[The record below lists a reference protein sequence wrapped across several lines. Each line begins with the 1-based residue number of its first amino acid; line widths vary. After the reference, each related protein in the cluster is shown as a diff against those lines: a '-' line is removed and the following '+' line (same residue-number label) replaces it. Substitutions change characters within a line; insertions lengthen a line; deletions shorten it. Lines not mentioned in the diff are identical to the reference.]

1 LSDLFNRSQRTR
13 LLVVLQEFEESL
25 LQAKQWLSGYQEN
38 GALYHR
44 ELDMS
49 GEDKTV
55 ALEKVEA
62 ALTNLQQLA
71 QRLDLPRQK
80 RDAARMIAAQMNSAW
95 VSLSD
100 SHAHNLKGYGEVNPQ
115 LASILD
121 PEIDQL
127 AQSALELG
135 RIFEKKED

>member
-1 LSDLFNRSQRTR
+1 MSDLFNHSQRTR
-13 LLVVLQEFEESL
+13 LLVVLQEYEENL
-25 LQAKQWLSGYQEN
+25 LQAKHWLSGHQEN

-55 ALEKVEA
+55 ALEKIES
-62 ALTNLQQLA
+62 ALAIIQQLA
-71 QRLDLPRQK
+71 QRLELPRQE
-80 RDAARMIAAQMNSAW
+80 RDAAKMIAAQMNSAW

-115 LASILD
+115 LADIID

-127 AQSALELG
+127 VQSALELG
-135 RIFEKKED
+135 RIFEKKDA

>member
-1 LSDLFNRSQRTR
+1 
-13 LLVVLQEFEESL
+13 VLQEYEENL
-25 LQAKQWLSGYQEN
+25 LQAKYWLAGYNES

-49 GEDKTV
+49 GEDKIAV
-55 ALEKVEA
+55 LEKIEA
-62 ALTNLQQLA
+62 ALNIIEHLA
-71 QRLDLPRQK
+71 QALDLPRQGK
-80 RDAARMIAAQMNSAW
+80 DAARMIAARLNSAW

-127 AQSALELG
+127 MQSALELG
-135 RIFEKKED
+135 RIFEKKEEKNEHKN